1 MVATAHHTAC
11 RMLWNGLCSTTRS
24 HVDATDKTS
33 GLCLSKYALT
43 ATVSSATSPHARNAG
58 KKASVSF
65 AHGNS
70 HSNPSVR
77 IQSFFV
83 SSYVPR
89 SAKYSTAENVMSA
102 IMSRNARMYSG
113 RALRRIVWPSK
124 STAVLLTRS
133 NRNTRANRKTRSTDK
148 PGMVNPFASKST

>member
-1 MVATAHHTAC
+1 
-11 RMLWNGLCSTTRS
+11 MLWNGLCSTTRS
-24 HVDATDKTS
+24 HVDAMTGTV

-43 ATVSSATSPHARNAG
+43 VFVSSATSPHVRNAG
-58 KKASVSF
+58 KKSSVSA

-102 IMSRNARMYSG
+102 IISKNARMYKG
-113 RALRRIVWPSK
+113 RALRRMVWPSK

-133 NRNTRANRKTRSTDK
+133 NRKTRANRNTRSTDK